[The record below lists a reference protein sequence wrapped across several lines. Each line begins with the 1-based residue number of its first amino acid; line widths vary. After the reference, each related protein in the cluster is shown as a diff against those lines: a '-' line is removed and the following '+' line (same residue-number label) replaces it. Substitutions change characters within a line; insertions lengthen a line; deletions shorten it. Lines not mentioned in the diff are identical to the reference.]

1 MKAKILY
8 NDKLGR
14 WKAGEIST
22 VLKNTFE
29 KYDYKIDLG
38 TIKDTELF
46 GKKID
51 FKRIYFFY
59 KEEIEII
66 DIYNI

>member
-8 NDKLGR
+8 NDKLNR
-14 WKAGEIST
+14 WKAGEIGT

-29 KYDYKIDLG
+29 KYDYKVDLG
-38 TIKDTELF
+38 MIKNTELF

-51 FKRIYFFY
+51 FRRIYFFY
-59 KEEIEII
+59 KEEIEIMEI
-66 DIYNI
+66 